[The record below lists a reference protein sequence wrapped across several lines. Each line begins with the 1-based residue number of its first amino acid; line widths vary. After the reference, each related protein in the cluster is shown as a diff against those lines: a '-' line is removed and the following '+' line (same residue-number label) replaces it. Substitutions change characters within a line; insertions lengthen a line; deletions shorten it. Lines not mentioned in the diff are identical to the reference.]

1 MTESMDMERLI
12 IDTDPGID
20 DAGALFWAL
29 ASDAFHIEAL
39 TTVFGNVDV
48 DTATANARKIAAL
61 AGRPDLPIWKGAS
74 RPLVGEPNFAE
85 HIHRP
90 GGVGYWEYPDPD
102 PDADVASDAVRR
114 MIETVMAAPGEVT
127 IMALA
132 PLTNVA
138 LAIKLEPEFA
148 RSVRRI
154 IYMGGAA
161 LTWGNVTPVAS
172 ANIYNDPE
180 AAEIVIQSGAPLT
193 QVGLDVSRSFSLSP
207 DHIRTLWESRSPM
220 GVALCEMIGYPDR
233 QDDRDDMPEW
243 KTEGMHLN
251 DVPCVAYAL
260 NPEWF
265 TVRRLRVDVELNG
278 THTRGQTVVQMIDRW
293 QGVPNVDVL
302 FDIDAQAVADA
313 LTASVTAFGTAVD

>member
-1 MTESMDMERLI
+1 MERLI
-12 IDTDPGID
+12 IATDPGID

-29 ASDAFHIEAL
+29 ASDAFQIEAL
-39 TTVFGNVDV
+39 TTVFGNVPV
-48 DTATANARKIAAL
+48 ETATINARKIATL
-61 AGRPDLPIWKGAS
+61 AGRPDLPIWSGAA
-74 RPLVGEPNFAE
+74 RPLVGEPHFAE

-102 PDADVASDAVRR
+102 PDAVVPSDAVLR
-114 MIETVMAAPGEVT
+114 MIDTVMSSPGEIT

-138 LAIKLEPEFA
+138 LAIKLEPRFA
-148 RSVRRI
+148 QSVRRI

-180 AAEIVIQSGAPLT
+180 AAEIVVKSGAPLT
-193 QVGLDVSRSFSLSP
+193 QVGLDVSRSFALSP
-207 DHIRTLWESRSPM
+207 AHIATLWESESPM
-220 GVALCEMIGYPDR
+220 GRALCEMIGYPDR
-233 QDDRDDMPEW
+233 HDDPDEMPEW

-260 NPEWF
+260 NPDWF
-265 TVRRLRVDVELNG
+265 TVRRLRVDIELHG
-278 THTRGQTVVQMIDRW
+278 EHTRGQTVVQMIDRW
-293 QGVPNVDVL
+293 KGEPNVDVL
-302 FDIDAQAVADA
+302 FDIDAAAVADA
-313 LTASVTAFGTAVD
+313 LTAAVTAHR

>member
-1 MTESMDMERLI
+1 MNMERLI

-29 ASDAFHIEAL
+29 SSDAFQIEAL
-39 TTVFGNVDV
+39 TTVFGNVPV
-48 DTATANARKIAAL
+48 ETATINARKIATL
-61 AGRPDLPIWKGAS
+61 AGRPDLPIWSGAA
-74 RPLVGEPNFAE
+74 RPLVGEPHFAE

-90 GGVGYWEYPDPD
+90 GGVGYWEYPDPA
-102 PDADVASDAVRR
+102 PDAVVPSDAVLR
-114 MIETVMAAPGEVT
+114 MIDTVMSSPGEVT

-138 LAIKLEPEFA
+138 LAISLEPAFA
-148 RSVRRI
+148 HSVRRI

-180 AAEIVIQSGAPLT
+180 AAQIVINSGAPLT
-193 QVGLDVSRSFSLSP
+193 QVGLDVSRDFSLSL
-207 DHIRTLWESRSPM
+207 DHIATLWESQSPM
-220 GVALCEMIGYPDR
+220 GRALCEMIGYPDR
-233 QDDRDDMPEW
+233 QDDRDEMPEW

-265 TVRRLRVDVELNG
+265 TVRRLPVAVELHG
-278 THTRGQTVVQMIDRW
+278 EHTRGQTVVQMTDRW
-293 QGVPNVDVL
+293 KGEPNVDVL
-302 FDIDAQAVADA
+302 FDIDGAAVADA
-313 LTASVTAFGTAVD
+313 LTAAVIAHR

>member
-1 MTESMDMERLI
+1 MNMERLI

-29 ASDAFHIEAL
+29 SSDAFQIEAL
-39 TTVFGNVDV
+39 TTVFGNVPV
-48 DTATANARKIAAL
+48 ETATINARKIATL
-61 AGRPDLPIWKGAS
+61 AGRPDLPIWSGAA
-74 RPLVGEPNFAE
+74 RPLVGEPHFAE

-90 GGVGYWEYPDPD
+90 GGVGYWEYPDPA
-102 PDADVASDAVRR
+102 PDAVVPSDAVLR
-114 MIETVMAAPGEVT
+114 MIDIVMSSPGEVT

-138 LAIKLEPEFA
+138 LAISLEPAFA

-180 AAEIVIQSGAPLT
+180 AAQIVINSGAPLT
-193 QVGLDVSRSFSLSP
+193 QVGLDVSRDFSLSL
-207 DHIRTLWESRSPM
+207 DHIATLWESQSPM
-220 GVALCEMIGYPDR
+220 GRALCEMIGYPDR
-233 QDDRDDMPEW
+233 QDDRDEMPEW

-265 TVRRLRVDVELNG
+265 TVRRLHVAVELHG
-278 THTRGQTVVQMIDRW
+278 EHTRGQTVVQMTDRW
-293 QGVPNVDVL
+293 KGEPNVDVL
-302 FDIDAQAVADA
+302 FDIDGAAVADA
-313 LTASVTAFGTAVD
+313 LTAAVTAHR

>member
-1 MTESMDMERLI
+1 MTMERLI

-29 ASDAFHIEAL
+29 STDAFQIEAL

-48 DTATANARKIAAL
+48 ATATANARKIADL
-61 AGRPDLPIWKGAS
+61 AGRPDLPIWRGSA
-74 RPLVGEPNFAE
+74 RPLVGEPHYAE

-102 PDADVASDAVRR
+102 PQADDKPEAVRR

-127 IMALA
+127 ILALA

-138 LAIKLEPEFA
+138 LAITLEPEFA

-172 ANIYNDPE
+172 ANIFNDPE
-180 AAEIVIQSGAPLT
+180 AAAIVVQSGAPLT
-193 QVGLDVSRSFSLSP
+193 QVGLDVSRNFALTP
-207 DHIRTLWESRSPM
+207 GHLETLWASQSPL
-220 GVALCEMIGYPDR
+220 GRALCEMIGYPDR
-233 QDDRDDMPEW
+233 QNDRDEMPEW

-260 NPEWF
+260 NPDWF
-265 TVRRLRVDVELNG
+265 TVRRLHVDVELRG
-278 THTRGQTVVQMIDRW
+278 EYTRGQTVVHMTDRW
-293 QGVPNVDVL
+293 HGEPNVDVL
-302 FDIDAQAVADA
+302 LGIDGQAVADA
-313 LTASVTAFGTAVD
+313 LTAAVTTFVPAR

>member
-1 MTESMDMERLI
+1 MERFI

-29 ASDAFHIEAL
+29 STDAFKVEAL
-39 TTVFGNVDV
+39 TTVFGNVRV
-48 DTATANARKIAAL
+48 ETATANARKIAHI
-61 AGRPDLPIWKGAS
+61 AGRPELPIWSGAA
-74 RPLVGEPNFAE
+74 RPLVGEPHYAE
-85 HIHRP
+85 YIHRK
-90 GGVGYWEYPDPD
+90 GGVGYWEYPDPA
-102 PDADVASDAVRR
+102 PDTDAPSDAVLR
-114 MIETVMAAPGEVT
+114 MIDAVMAEPGQIS

-138 LAIKLEPEFA
+138 LAIKLEPRFA
-148 RSVRRI
+148 SSVKRI

-193 QVGLDVSRSFSLSP
+193 QVGLDVSRKFSVSP
-207 DHIRTLWESRSPM
+207 ERIAELWESGSPM
-220 GVALCEMIGYPDR
+220 GRALCEMIGYPDKH
-233 QDDRDDMPEW
+233 DDTVEMPEW

-260 NPEWF
+260 NPDWF
-265 TVRRLRVDVELNG
+265 EVQRLRVDVELDG
-278 THTRGQTVVQMIDRW
+278 KHTRGQTVVQMIDRW
-293 QGVPNVDVL
+293 KGVPNVDVL
-302 FDIDAQAVADA
+302 LDIDRDAVAAA
-313 LTASVTAFGTAVD
+313 LTASIIAAGAGKA

>member
-1 MTESMDMERLI
+1 MERLI

-29 ASDAFHIEAL
+29 ATDAFQIEAL

-48 DTATANARKIAAL
+48 ATATANARKIAAI
-61 AGRPDLPIWKGAS
+61 AGRPELPIWRGAS
-74 RPLVGEPNFAE
+74 RPLVGEPNYAE

-102 PDADVASDAVRR
+102 PDANGTSEAVRR
-114 MIETVMAAPGEVT
+114 MIDTVMSAPGEIT

-138 LAIKLEPEFA
+138 LAIKMEPEFA

-180 AAEIVIQSGAPLT
+180 AAEIVVKSGAPLT
-193 QVGLDVSRSFSLSP
+193 QVGLDVSRKFALTP
-207 DHIRTLWESRSPM
+207 DHLAALWESQSPM
-220 GVALCEMIGYPDR
+220 GRALCEMIGYPDR
-233 QDDRDDMPEW
+233 QDDRNEMPEW

-265 TVRRLRVDVELNG
+265 EVRRLHVDVELRG
-278 THTRGQTVVQMIDRW
+278 EYTRGQTVVHMTDRW
-293 QGVPNVDVL
+293 QGEPNVDVL
-302 FDIDAQAVADA
+302 LDIDGGAVADA
-313 LTASVTAFGTAVD
+313 LTAAVSSFGTGR